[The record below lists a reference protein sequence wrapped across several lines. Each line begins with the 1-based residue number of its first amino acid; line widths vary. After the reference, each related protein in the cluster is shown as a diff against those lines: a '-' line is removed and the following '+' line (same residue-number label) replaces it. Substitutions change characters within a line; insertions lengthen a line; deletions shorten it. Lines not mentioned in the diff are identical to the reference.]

1 MSIVLNPLKA
11 GSAANPFQGGGRTA
25 KRAEVLRLPVW
36 RMRILAIL
44 LLLWFIGLFGRA
56 LFLQGL
62 NNEFLRQKGDAR
74 TNRVVEITAHRGMI
88 TDRHGEPLAISTP
101 VEAVSVSPRDL
112 EITPE
117 KLVQLAKLLEMDK
130 TELRKRINQ
139 PQRDFLYLKRQMPP
153 EQAAKVM
160 ELGIPG
166 LFLQH
171 EYRRYYPSGEVVAH
185 LLGFTGVDDNGQ
197 EGLELAFQDSLS
209 GKPGSRRVVKD
220 RLGHIVEDVES
231 IRAPQEGRDLVLSID
246 RKLQYLAYRELKAA
260 VEAHKAKAGAI
271 VAIDAKTGEILALA
285 NLPAFNPNNRVKINR
300 STTRNRVVTDIFEP
314 GSTMK
319 PFTIAAA
326 LEAGIVKPETQ
337 IQTAPGH
344 LTIGNA
350 TIHDSHPEGT
360 LSVAGVIQKSSNVGA
375 AKIAL
380 SVPSE
385 SLWNMFDHAG
395 FGSLPKS
402 DFPGEATGKLRPYKT
417 WHPIEQATMS
427 YGHGISVSL
436 LQLARAYMMFA
447 DDGEIKPVSLVK
459 LDAPKAGTPVIS
471 KVNSRAV
478 RAMLELVV
486 LPGGTAPR
494 AQVMGYRVAGKTGT
508 AHKQENGHYLEDR
521 YVASFVGFAPAS
533 DPRLIVAV
541 MIDEPSNGQYYGG
554 IVAAPV
560 FSRVMAGALRLL
572 SVTPDAPT
580 QNILVPPEGAPEVKE
595 MV

>member
-1 MSIVLNPLKA
+1 VSIVLNPLKA
-11 GSAANPFQGGGRTA
+11 GSAANPFQSGGRSA

-44 LLLWFIGLFGRA
+44 LLLWFFGLFGRA

-117 KLVQLAKLLEMDK
+117 KLSLLAGLLEMDK
-130 TELRKRINQ
+130 NELRKRMNQ
-139 PQRDFLYLKRQMPP
+139 PQRDFVYLKRQMPP
-153 EQAAKVM
+153 EHAAKVM

-166 LFLQH
+166 VFLQH

-185 LLGFTGVDDNGQ
+185 LLGFTGIDDNGQ
-197 EGLELAFQDSLS
+197 EGLELAFQESLS
-209 GKPGSRRVVKD
+209 GKPGSRLVIKD

-260 VEAHKAKAGAI
+260 VEAHKAKAGTI

-285 NLPAFNPNNRVKINR
+285 NLPAYNPNNRIKLNR
-300 STTRNRVVTDIFEP
+300 SNTRNRVVTDIFEP

-319 PFTIAAA
+319 PFTVAAA
-326 LEAGIVKPETQ
+326 LEAGIIKPDTP
-337 IQTAPGH
+337 IQTAAGS
-344 LTIGNA
+344 LTIGSA
-350 TIHDSHPEGT
+350 TIHDSHPSGN
-360 LSVAGVIQKSSNVGA
+360 LSVSGVIQKSSNVGA

-380 SVPSE
+380 SLPPE
-385 SLWNMFDHAG
+385 KLWNMFNQAG

-402 DFPGEATGKLRPYKT
+402 EFPGEATGKLRPFKT

-436 LQLARAYMMFA
+436 LQLARAYMLFA
-447 DDGEIKPVSLVK
+447 NDGEIKPISLVK
-459 LDAPKAGTPVIS
+459 LEAPKAGTQVIS
-471 KVNSRAV
+471 KASARAV
-478 RAMLELVV
+478 RAMLELAV

-508 AHKQENGHYLEDR
+508 AHKQENGRYLEDR
-521 YVASFVGFAPAS
+521 YVASFVGLAPAS

-541 MIDEPSNGQYYGG
+541 MIDEPSNGQYFGG
-554 IVAAPV
+554 AVAAPV
-560 FSRVMAGALRLL
+560 FSHVMAGALRLL

-580 QNILVPPEGAPEVKE
+580 NDILMPPEGAPEIKE
-595 MV
+595 VV